1 MNRKHKLLIFSSLAT
16 TISAIVVASCSN
28 NSKKQDT
35 VSLHLKPDKKLFIS
49 ENNLSMLEKTLFEFS
64 NNTNNVYVDI
74 EFTGITKLPNNDIEL
89 KYKLIKNTGEKTEEK
104 GLIIKASQ
112 LLSSEPTVQDKNKKQ
127 QDSKQSIPGA
137 TEPNNQGKSSS
148 EPKDKPPII
157 DEDEDGFIVPDDED
171 SSDEEGE
178 VPLDPDDDPYEPGS
192 DENDEE
198 DIDSDDSSTPPNQG
212 IKPSPGEKQKP
223 PREKQKPS
231 RPRNPNGHS
240 KGKNKKPPKVNIN
253 EKLGKFSA
261 TPKTEDKIRLASW
274 NVKNY
279 GNDAPVSKGQAIASV
294 IYVNNYDVVGLT
306 ELDGDNV
313 PNILVD
319 LLNDLEKKNNR
330 NNTWKAIISDKYD
343 ALNGKGQAD
352 GYAAFIYKDN
362 IVSPLVLG
370 DKKSG
375 RFYDNS
381 EGFETKYG
389 GSVNQFNRPPFLV
402 QFGVKTPK
410 YQKVNFTYMLSHLDG
425 PGTGKDSPEPKA
437 NGVKK
442 QGAYEAN
449 EAWNIKKVFDWAKK
463 ITNGDDDL
471 IFQGDTNIHKGNQ
484 SKVFGWTKDYGAVM
498 PLDEDNI
505 LTSLKANNNGYSE
518 PYDKIIHYSNMNYT
532 NATTFRLYDFVRYS
546 NIFQY
551 APINSY
557 EDWVKYVKG
566 YNSKRYSQSYVYHG
580 ISDHSPISYDLI
592 LDKNDAH

>member
-35 VSLHLKPDKKLFIS
+35 VSLHLKSDKKLFIS
-49 ENNLSMLEKTLFEFS
+49 NNNLSMLEKTLFEFS

-104 GLIIKASQ
+104 SLIIKASQ
-112 LLSSEPTVQDKNKKQ
+112 LLSSDPTVQDKNKKQ

-137 TEPNNQGKSSS
+137 TEPNNQGKNSSKQ
-148 EPKDKPPII
+148 KDKPPIT
-157 DEDEDGFIVPDDED
+157 DENEDGFIVPDDED
-171 SSDEEGE
+171 ASDEEGE

-198 DIDSDDSSTPPNQG
+198 DIDNDDSSTPPSQG

-223 PREKQKPS
+223 S
-231 RPRNPNGHS
+231 HPRNPNGHS
-240 KGKNKKPPKVNIN
+240 KGKNKKPPKLNIN
-253 EKLGKFSA
+253 EKLGEFSA

-279 GNDAPVSKGQAIASV
+279 GNDAPLSKGQAIASV

-319 LLNDLEKKNNR
+319 LLNKLDR
-330 NNTWKAIISDKYD
+330 NNTWNAIISDKYK
-343 ALNGKGQAD
+343 ALKGKGQAD

-362 IVSPLVLG
+362 IVSSLVLG
-370 DKKSG
+370 DNKPG

-389 GSVNQFNRPPFLV
+389 GSVEQFNRPPFLV

-410 YQKVNFTYMLSHLDG
+410 YKRVNFTYMLSHLDG
-425 PGTGKDSPEPKA
+425 PGKGGKKSTEPKA
-437 NGVKK
+437 DGVRN

-449 EAWNIKKVFDWAKK
+449 EAWNIKRVFDWAKK

-484 SKVFGWTKDYGAVM
+484 SNVFGWTKGYGAVM
-498 PLDEDNI
+498 PLDEYSI
-505 LTSLKANNNGYSE
+505 LTSLKTKNDGYSE
-518 PYDKIIHYSNMNYT
+518 PYDKIIHYSNMKYD

-551 APINSY
+551 APISSY
-557 EDWVKYVKG
+557 EDWVEYVKR
-566 YNSKRYSQSYVYHG
+566 YNTKSYSESYVYHG

-592 LDKNDAH
+592 LEENDAH